1 MDNTLENNT
10 PLDLARRVDFSKDQ
24 INSLQV
30 VNSANGSI
38 TVLALDK
45 EVVIAEHK
53 AHADVL
59 VQVLEGAVVFK
70 VEGTDHRLEAGQFIR
85 MAPDT
90 VHAVYAPE
98 CTKLLLTKINA

>member
-1 MDNTLENNT
+1 MDSKLENNT
-10 PLDLARRVDFSKDQ
+10 PMDLARKVDYSKDQ

-30 VNSANGSI
+30 VNNANGSI

-53 AHADVL
+53 APDDVL

-85 MAPDT
+85 MTPNT

>member
-1 MDNTLENNT
+1 MDNKLEVNT
-10 PLDLARRVDFSKDQ
+10 PLDLARRVDYTKDQ

-30 VNSANGSI
+30 VNNANG
-38 TVLALDK
+38 TVMLLALDK
-45 EVVIAEHK
+45 DVVIAEHK
-53 AHADVL
+53 AHANVL

-70 VEGTDHRLEAGQFIR
+70 VDGTDHRLEAGQFI
-85 MAPDT
+85 MFEPDK

>member
-45 EVVIAEHK
+45 EVVIAEH
-53 AHADVL
+53 
-59 VQVLEGAVVFK
+59 
-70 VEGTDHRLEAGQFIR
+70 
-85 MAPDT
+85 
-90 VHAVYAPE
+90 
-98 CTKLLLTKINA
+98 

>member
-1 MDNTLENNT
+1 MDNKIETNT
-10 PLDLARRVDFSKDQ
+10 PMDLARKVDYSKDQ

-30 VNSANGSI
+30 VNSANGAV
-38 TVLALDK
+38 TVLALDR

-53 AHADVL
+53 AHAHVL

-70 VEGTDHRLEAGQFIR
+70 VEGTDHRLEAGQCIL
-85 MAPDT
+85 MEPDT

>member
-1 MDNTLENNT
+1 M
-10 PLDLARRVDFSKDQ
+10 
-24 INSLQV
+24 
-30 VNSANGSI
+30 
-38 TVLALDK
+38 
-45 EVVIAEHK
+45 
-53 AHADVL
+53 L